1 MKFFF
6 VPLFHLWEGGGGPKP
21 KMEISIFFFFFDP
34 FPSVMFKLSSWQ
46 SLYNLMYCAPPL
58 EIDINLHNKITI
70 YNKSLTNNSVSI
82 AMQSLYLHTCT
93 FNDNMIL
100 FLELNTSWRSTKLT
114 SRACYILYSIIR
126 PSNKNHLKVTI

>member
-1 MKFFF
+1 
-6 VPLFHLWEGGGGPKP
+6 
-21 KMEISIFFFFFDP
+21 
-34 FPSVMFKLSSWQ
+34 
-46 SLYNLMYCAPPL
+46 MYCAPPL

-100 FLELNTSWRSTKLT
+100 LLELNTS
-114 SRACYILYSIIR
+114 
-126 PSNKNHLKVTI
+126 